1 MDDNAGTWPAAALYR
16 IVYIDEGEK
25 KVVHSSSSSRAKNVM
40 LDLLEKGIPAWFEDY
55 PIQDDLDS
63 IPF

>member
-16 IVYIDEGEK
+16 IVYIHEGEK
-25 KVVHSSSSSRAKNVM
+25 KVIHSSSSSRAKNVM

-55 PIQDDLDS
+55 PAQEDLDD

>member
-1 MDDNAGTWPAAALYR
+1 MVEPAGTWPAVALRR
-16 IVYIDEGEK
+16 IVYIHEGEK
-25 KVVHSSSSSRAKNVM
+25 KVIHSSSSSRAKNVM
-40 LDLLEKGIPAWFEDY
+40 LDLLEKGIPAWIEDY

>member
-1 MDDNAGTWPAAALYR
+1 MGDDGHWLAAALHR

-25 KVVHSSSSSRAKNVM
+25 KVLHSSSSSRAKNVM
-40 LDLLEKGIPAWFEDY
+40 LDLLEKGIPAWIEDY
-55 PIQDDLDS
+55 PAQDDLDS